1 MRCIHRAVLAPYV
14 RKRGHNDWKPR
25 VILEYNA
32 CKGEVDAMD
41 KMVQEYSCCRN
52 TKRCPLLLLMNMMD
66 VAAVNAFV
74 LVRPNIECRAS
85 CMQKNIQRCILMVL
99 VEDQM
104 LKNTRNEE
112 TSSRKKFRC
121 ALCIARGDKKNTQ
134 PNVIIFKNLF
144 VHNTVFLQKHDIVST
159 CQNELFLT
167 ARLF

>member
-1 MRCIHRAVLAPYV
+1 M
-14 RKRGHNDWKPR
+14 
-25 VILEYNA
+25 
-32 CKGEVDAMD
+32 
-41 KMVQEYSCCRN
+41 Q
-52 TKRCPLLLLMNMMD
+52 
-66 VAAVNAFV
+66 

-144 VHNTVFLQKHDIVST
+144 VHNTVFLQKRIHVCIVLIRNKMTS
-159 CQNELFLT
+159 CQRVKMNCFLQRGCSDHQSHT
-167 ARLF
+167 DQQ